1 MPLYEYKCEKCGDI
15 FEVMQKFADDPVTVH
30 EKCGGNVERLISAP
44 SFHFKGSGFYI
55 TDYGKGGGKPA
66 DNGAS
71 QKPDSAGSKSSSGAE
86 SGASSTPA
94 SPSSGES
101 KPASSDVKPS
111 SSSSKAST
119 SEAK

>member
-15 FEVMQKFADDPVTVH
+15 FEVMQKFSDEPVTVH

-66 DNGAS
+66 DNGSS
-71 QKPDSAGSKSSSGAE
+71 QKSDSSAAKTSGGSD
-86 SGASSTPA
+86 SGASSTPG
-94 SPSSGES
+94 SSGSGES
-101 KPASSDVKPS
+101 KPASSDAKVS
-111 SSSSKAST
+111 STSTKGST
-119 SEAK
+119 SETK